1 MITDL
6 KQVRRNLEARL
17 NEAISNGE
25 LTDSIRIQH
34 VADPSDMTHDAAERD
49 VAVQILDRESVLIR
63 QLRTAINRVDNGSYG
78 VCLECEEEI
87 AEKRL
92 KAVPW
97 AERCIACQET
107 VERLPAHGKRAVA
120 FEEGA
125 EAA

>member
-25 LTDSIRIQH
+25 LTDSIRIQQL
-34 VADPSDMTHDAAERD
+34 ADPSDMTHDAAERD
-49 VAVQILDRESVLIR
+49 VAVQILDRESALIR
-63 QLRTAINRVDNGSYG
+63 QLRTAINRVNNGSYG

-107 VERLPAHGKRAVA
+107 VERLTAHGKRAVA